1 MVVNLKYDNYMDS
14 LSKDDLST
22 HIVNKLVLSWKTFGL
37 KDITADMIEI
47 IANFI
52 FILSILNVYS

>member
-1 MVVNLKYDNYMDS
+1 MVVNLKYDNSMDS

-37 KDITADMIEI
+37 KDITSPTEYVKSYI
-47 IANFI
+47 
-52 FILSILNVYS
+52 S